1 MNLRKFHATGQFLL
15 KNKLKKCQKDIS
27 LKQIVILPYFREE
40 YICFSCN
47 RDYSFEELINLFLQ
61 DDDAEEIGAIS
72 VIAESYPYD
81 LYKFISNN
89 NYLNYRK
96 LKFIFDYVVPGY
108 LPLVLPRE
116 RLMDYEFN
124 EEFLDN
130 TWVKILLVIRSYLR
144 KLL

>member
-1 MNLRKFHATGQFLL
+1 MKDFVLVDIHD
-15 KNKLKKCQKDIS
+15 KNKLKKCQRDIS

-61 DDDAEEIGAIS
+61 DNDAEEIGAIS

-108 LPLVLPRE
+108 LPLVLPKE
-116 RLMDYEFN
+116 QLMDYEFN
-124 EEFLDN
+124 EEFFDN
-130 TWVKILLVIRSYLR
+130 TWVKILLEIRFYLR
-144 KLL
+144 NLL

>member
-1 MNLRKFHATGQFLL
+1 M
-15 KNKLKKCQKDIS
+15 
-27 LKQIVILPYFREE
+27 PYFREE

-61 DDDAEEIGAIS
+61 DNDAEEIGAIS
-72 VIAESYPYD
+72 VVAESYPYD

-108 LPLVLPRE
+108 LPLVLPKE